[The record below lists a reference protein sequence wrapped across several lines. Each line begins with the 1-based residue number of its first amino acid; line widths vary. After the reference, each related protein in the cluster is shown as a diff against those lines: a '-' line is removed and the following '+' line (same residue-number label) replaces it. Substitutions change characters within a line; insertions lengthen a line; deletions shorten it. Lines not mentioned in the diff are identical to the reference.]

1 MSISRHALLGGLFQ
15 DVRYAL
21 RTLRRQPGFT
31 AVTVLTLALGI
42 GATVT
47 LFTLADAVLLRPLPF
62 PDADRLVRIEERR
75 GGQHGRTPWTL
86 TNGAYH
92 AWLEKATTI
101 EGLGAWIAAPRTLV
115 GDGQSKRL
123 EVADATPSL
132 FGILRASPA
141 IGRPFTEA
149 DAAPGAPPT
158 VLLSHGFW
166 QQRFGG
172 QPSVLGPTCSSM
184 TRSMKS
190 SV

>member
-1 MSISRHALLGGLFQ
+1 MSISRNAVLGGLFQ

-75 GGQHGRTPWTL
+75 GGQRGRTPWTL

-92 AWLEKATTI
+92 AWLE
-101 EGLGAWIAAPRTLV
+101 
-115 GDGQSKRL
+115 
-123 EVADATPSL
+123 
-132 FGILRASPA
+132 
-141 IGRPFTEA
+141 
-149 DAAPGAPPT
+149 
-158 VLLSHGFW
+158 
-166 QQRFGG
+166 
-172 QPSVLGPTCSSM
+172 
-184 TRSMKS
+184 
-190 SV
+190 